1 MGITR
6 CTTLA
11 AVAAAAA
18 LVTCGASA
26 APQDLAS
33 LSDEFDGTALV
44 GWQSMQG
51 EIRDGGQT
59 TFGLGDGEL
68 TVHTAQSAWF
78 RTQHAFYL
86 WKQVT
91 GDFVATVRLR
101 VSGEAGPLPTAN
113 WSLAGLLVRSPRST
127 TQSESWLNFTVG
139 RVSGASVVERKSTRS
154 SSSQLVLD
162 EVPDGWIE
170 LRTVRI
176 GPRFFLLRRSDGDG
190 WRLHWEYLRPDLPR
204 TLQVGVDAQTG
215 TDDDHGDLVAHVD
228 YVRFA
233 LTGLPAELRA
243 QAVRGRASAQ
253 RLLPYLA
260 R

>member
-1 MGITR
+1 MSI
-6 CTTLA
+6 TTLA
-11 AVAAAAA
+11 TLVVAAAGLAA
-18 LVTCGASA
+18 ASASA
-26 APQDLAS
+26 APRDLAS
-33 LSDEFDGTALV
+33 LSDDFDGTALV
-44 GWQSMQG
+44 GWQSMDG
-51 EIRDGGQT
+51 EIRDGGHT
-59 TFGLGDGEL
+59 TFTVGDGEL
-68 TVHTAQSAWF
+68 TVHTAQSTWF

-101 VSGEAGPLPTAN
+101 VSGEEGPIPTAN

-127 TQSESWLNFTVG
+127 TQNENWLNFTVG

-154 SSSQLVLD
+154 SNSQLVLD

-170 LRTVRI
+170 LRAVRV
-176 GPRFFLLRRSDGDG
+176 GPRFFLLRRSDGDR

-215 TDDDHGDLVAHVD
+215 TDDDHADLVAHVD
-228 YVRFA
+228 SVRLA
-233 LTGLPAELRA
+233 PTGLPAGLRA
-243 QAVRGRASAQ
+243 RAASGRVSAQ

>member
-1 MGITR
+1 MSIT
-6 CTTLA
+6 TLVLA
-11 AVAAAAA
+11 AVMA
-18 LVTCGASA
+18 LSGS
-26 APQDLAS
+26 APQDLGA
-33 LSDEFDGTALV
+33 LSDDFDGPGLV

-59 TFGLGDGEL
+59 TFAVDGGEL

-91 GDFVATVRLR
+91 GDFVATIRLR
-101 VSGEAGPLPTAN
+101 VSGEESAAPTAN

-127 TQSESWLNFTVG
+127 TQSENWLNFTFG
-139 RVSGASVVERKSTRS
+139 RVSGASVVERKSTRFS
-154 SSSQLVLD
+154 NSQLVLD

-170 LRTVRI
+170 LRTVRV
-176 GPRFFLLRRSDGDG
+176 GPRFFLLRRTDGDR
-190 WRLHWEYLRPDLPR
+190 WRLHWEYVRPDLPH

-215 TDDDHGDLVAHVD
+215 TDDDRGDLVAHVD
-228 YVRFA
+228 SVRFA
-233 LTGLPAELRA
+233 PTGLPASLRA
-243 QAVRGRASAQ
+243 RAVSGHVSAQ
-253 RLLPYLA
+253 RLLAYLA